1 MRRGTHFLGGRAGAL
16 CGLLLVATALAGCG
30 ESGEQV
36 RARFVSVAPLV
47 EGNQVKIDGVVVGTI
62 EAMRVRNGLAEV
74 TMELDPEAMPL
85 HSDATFTVRPASLL
99 GERYID
105 LDRGS
110 ASAPMMNTSRVVPI
124 SQTGSNVGL
133 DDMLNTL
140 DDPAGHG
147 LAMLVDT
154 LGGGVNGNAENV
166 DKTIT
171 SLAPRMKEVQALTAV
186 LKNHNELLGSLVEDA
201 EPIVGALADEDGQT
215 LDELVS
221 ASDAVLGVTSDNQED
236 LAKTLDKLPGTLE
249 VGRKT
254 LAALSDTA
262 EEAAPT
268 LDALEPFTEDL
279 PEFSEE
285 MNDFADALDPALATS
300 QPVLDR
306 AEELLLQ
313 ARRPADDLRIAGPEL
328 AQTVDGTRRLVHG
341 LTVDREQVYSFI
353 RNWALNLN
361 GSDAVSH
368 YWRIVITIHPDSWTY
383 ITAMLGLPEL
393 PGLLPE
399 DAPQAAASAGP
410 ASSGAKT
417 DVSGD
422 LPEVVNGVTKPLT
435 GLTDKL
441 LGGGTLLSGKKS
453 RDGGS
458 TGLSKQQESGL
469 LGFLFGGEE

>member
-1 MRRGTHFLGGRAGAL
+1 MRRPVRVGAL
-16 CGLLLVATALAGCG
+16 SALLLAAATLAGCG
-30 ESGEQV
+30 SSGTTPV
-36 RARFVSVAPLV
+36 TARFVSVAPLV

-62 EAMRVRNGLAEV
+62 ETMRVRNGLAEV

-105 LDRGS
+105 LDRGT
-110 ASAPMMNTSRVVPI
+110 ASAPMMNTSRVVPV
-124 SQTGSNVGL
+124 SQTGTNVGL

-140 DDPAGHG
+140 DDPAGEG

-166 DKTIT
+166 NKTIT

-186 LKNHNELLGSLVEDA
+186 LKNHNELLGALVEDA
-201 EPIVGALADEDGQT
+201 EPIVGALADQDGQT
-215 LDELVS
+215 LDELVG
-221 ASDAVLGVTSDNQED
+221 ASDAVLSVTSANQEE
-236 LAKTLDKLPGTLE
+236 LGKTLEKLPGTLK

-262 EEAAPT
+262 DEAAPT

-279 PEFSEE
+279 PEISEE

-306 AEELLLQ
+306 ADELLRE

-328 AQTVDGTRRLVHG
+328 AQTVGGTKTLVHG
-341 LTVDREQVYSFI
+341 LTVDREKVYGFV

-361 GSDAVSH
+361 GSDALSH

-383 ITAMLGLPEL
+383 ITSMLGLPEL
-393 PGLLPE
+393 PSILPE
-399 DAPQAAASAGP
+399 DAVTAAAPAGT
-410 ASSGAKT
+410 ADDTG
-417 DVSGD
+417 SGD

-435 GLTDKL
+435 GLTNKL
-441 LGGGTLLSGKKS
+441 LGSGGTLLSGKKAS
-453 RDGGS
+453 DGGS
-458 TGLSKQQESGL
+458 TGLSEKQESGL
-469 LGFLFGGEE
+469 LGFLFGGAE

>member
-1 MRRGTHFLGGRAGAL
+1 VLAA
-16 CGLLLVATALAGCG
+16 AALAGCG
-30 ESGEQV
+30 GGTGTQV
-36 RARFVSVAPLV
+36 TARFVSVAPLV
-47 EGNQVKIDGVVVGTI
+47 EGNQVKIAGVVVGTI

-74 TMELDPEAMPL
+74 TMQLDPEAMPL

-110 ASAPMMNTSRVVPI
+110 TSAPMMDTARVVPI
-124 SQTGSNVGL
+124 SQTGTNVGL
-133 DDMLNTL
+133 DDMLNTM
-140 DDPAGHG
+140 DDPAGEG

-154 LGGGVNGNAENV
+154 LGGGVSGNAENV
-166 DKTIT
+166 NQTIT

-201 EPIVGALADEDGQT
+201 EPIVGALADQDGQT

-236 LAKTLDKLPGTLE
+236 LAKTLDKLPGTLK

-268 LDALEPFTEDL
+268 LDELEPFTEDL
-279 PEFSEE
+279 PEIAEE

-300 QPVLDR
+300 EPVLDR

-313 ARRPADDLRIAGPEL
+313 ARRPAADLRIAGPDL
-328 AQTVDGTRRLVHG
+328 AQATDGTRQLVHG

-361 GSDAVSH
+361 GSDAISH

-383 ITAMLGLPEL
+383 ITSLLGLPEL
-393 PGLLPE
+393 PSILPE
-399 DAPQAAASAGP
+399 DAAQAAAPTTGTSD
-410 ASSGAKT
+410 AKAN
-417 DVSGD
+417 GE
-422 LPEVVNGVTKPLT
+422 LPEVVNGVTKPLN
-435 GLTDKL
+435 GLTGKV
-441 LGGGTLLSGKKS
+441 LGGGALLNGEKS
-453 RDGGS
+453 SDGGS
-458 TGLSKQQESGL
+458 TGLSEKQESGL